1 MLDTHIIFN
10 KVHTYIIFLCFGLD
24 IFDVQSCFRDQYFG
38 RSPCMCILAT
48 HIISCKLHT
57 YIMCLWLALSFVM
70 CSQIF
75 VCLYFDSWTCRVID
89 VFVFSSV
96 STQVLYNSD
105 DFKQPGHIVH
115 GHCHSML
122 LRGIIFFLNMF

>member
-57 YIMCLWLALSFVM
+57 YIMCLWLALTSFR

-75 VCLYFDSWTCRVID
+75 VCLYFDCWTCRAID
-89 VFVFSSV
+89 V
-96 STQVLYNSD
+96 
-105 DFKQPGHIVH
+105 IV
-115 GHCHSML
+115 
-122 LRGIIFFLNMF
+122 FFLLYRLRYRITQMISSIRITLYMAIVTVCLSMGYT

>member
-10 KVHTYIIFLCFGLD
+10 KVHTYIIFLCFD
-24 IFDVQSCFRDQYFG
+24 DQYLG
-38 RSPCMCILAT
+38 RSPCMCILAI

>member
-1 MLDTHIIFN
+1 MLDTHIIPN
-10 KVHTYIIFLCFGLD
+10 KVHTYIIFLCFGSD
-24 IFDVQSCFRDQYFG
+24 IFDVQSCFGDQYFG

>member
-48 HIISCKLHT
+48 HIILMQVT
-57 YIMCLWLALSFVM
+57 YIYHVLWLALSFVM

>member
-10 KVHTYIIFLCFGLD
+10 KVHTYIIFLCVGLD

-48 HIISCKLHT
+48 HIIPMQVT
-57 YIMCLWLALSFVM
+57 YIYHVLVVGTDIFFR

-75 VCLYFDSWTCRVID
+75 VCLYFDSWTRRAID
-89 VFVFSSV
+89 V
-96 STQVLYNSD
+96 
-105 DFKQPGHIVH
+105 IV
-115 GHCHSML
+115 
-122 LRGIIFFLNMF
+122 FFLCIDSGIV